1 LACDFWLKALDP
13 LSREFVLVERFCKEA
28 DRKQR
33 LEVLQD
39 ALSGLESFIDY
50 RAWAQTYKPKNTPQ
64 TTTAKPIEVDPGKI
78 DRLANMKPVDPSK
91 QEEALEKLAKIK
103 EALQKGK

>member
-1 LACDFWLKALDP
+1 M
-13 LSREFVLVERFCKEA
+13 
-28 DRKQR
+28 
-33 LEVLQD
+33 LQD

-50 RAWAQTYKPKNTPQ
+50 RAWAQTYKPQETPQ
-64 TTTAKPIEVDPGKI
+64 TSTVKPVEVDPSKI